1 MKRKLAK
8 LLCAACTFC
17 MLSGT
22 VVMAYS
28 YDFSI
33 PAGGSRMTEVHVK
46 QSDGSAYVD
55 RTGPATDHDT
65 VLTVNMCNRNGVQKS
80 DQRKINGIGHAYP
93 SYYGYGVDAGDSIAL
108 MGTNEVPQNGG
119 RSIRATGTYTP

>member
-8 LLCAACTFC
+8 LLCTACTFC

-22 VVMAYS
+22 AVMAYS

-46 QSDGSAYVD
+46 TSGGSAYVD
-55 RTGPATDHDT
+55 RTGPAADHDT
-65 VLTVNMCNRNGVQKS
+65 VLTVNMCNSRGAQKS
-80 DQRKINGIGHAYP
+80 NRLKINGIGHVYL
-93 SYYGYGVDAGDSIAL
+93 SYSGYGVDAGDSIAL
-108 MGTNEVPQNGG
+108 MGTNEVSQNGG
-119 RSIRATGTYTP
+119 RSILASGSFTP